1 MIFPVNFSN
10 PVPVA
15 VENNLIRVTALA
27 GEFIKSVVEPGDI
40 VVDATAGTGQDTL
53 LLAECTGSS
62 GSVYAFDI
70 QKQALEQIAE
80 KLKKNGVESGVVL
93 IHQSHEQMTEILA
106 LKGVQPNTVKAI
118 AFNLGYLPGGDHSV
132 VTSEKTTLRALAAAL
147 SLLAP
152 KGIITVCLYPGH
164 PEGQQ
169 EAEAVLNWCE
179 TLEKPFVAHHFRTL
193 NRKSPPTLVII
204 QRMR

>member
-1 MIFPVNFSN
+1 
-10 PVPVA
+10 

-62 GSVYAFDI
+62 GYVYAFDI
-70 QKQALEQIAE
+70 QKEALDQIKEKLEQ
-80 KLKKNGVESGVVL
+80 KSFESGVEL
-93 IHQSHEQMTEILA
+93 IHQSHEHMADILE
-106 LKGVQPNTVKAI
+106 LKGVKPNSVKAI
-118 AFNLGYLPGGDHSV
+118 VFNLGYLLGGDHSV
-132 VTSEKTTLRALAAAL
+132 VTSGKTTLGALEDAL
-147 SLLAP
+147 ILLAP

-164 PEGQQ
+164 SEGQK
-169 EAEAVLNWCE
+169 EAEAVINWCE

-193 NRKSPPTLVII
+193 NRKSPPTLIII